1 VSIAFVPSAA
11 FWTGIAG
18 IVVAGVLGPAVGYW
32 ASARADRRRFGHE
45 RGLKASDDLRE
56 RLDDVE
62 AYLELLGEACAQLRG
77 RVGLGMIYPDQF
89 GEPLHARVGDSF
101 VEAGDAY
108 QEARVRIARLGMRPR
123 APAETVARAKAAADS
138 MFEGIQ
144 LVQEAM
150 VAETMAKTAP
160 SPYVNNLV
168 TTTRIALAEIP
179 AKIERGYELTR
190 EFEAAARDALERL
203 LGAPEE

>member
-18 IVVAGVLGPAVGYW
+18 IVVAGVLGPTVGYW
-32 ASARADRRRFGHE
+32 ASARAEQRRFGHE
-45 RGLKASDDLRE
+45 RRLKASDDLRE

-62 AYLELLGEACAQLRG
+62 AGLELLGAACAQLRG
-77 RVGLGMIYPDQF
+77 RVELGAIDPDHS
-89 GEPLHARVGDSF
+89 GRPLHARVGDSF

-108 QEARVRIARLGMRPR
+108 QHASVRIARLGMRPH
-123 APAETVARAKAAADS
+123 APTETVSRAKAAADS
-138 MFEGIQ
+138 MFEAIE
-144 LVQEAM
+144 LVRDAM
-150 VAETMAKTAP
+150 VAETVVKTAP
-160 SPYVNNLV
+160 SAHVNDLA
-168 TTTRIALAEIP
+168 TSTRTALAEIP

-203 LGAPEE
+203 LGSPEE